1 MCLETLFL
9 TFSSVFPTCHIS
21 AAVVMMNWREAV
33 FAVIA
38 ALSIIFNLLFC
49 FFLLRRPS
57 VLKKPHNVLLFSLS
71 AIDLVTGSY
80 VQMFDY
86 QYGYLVWM
94 NCWCWCWCWCWY
106 CVYLIHGD
114 YFNLVIMLTARNKIQ
129 IKRFLLRTLRQ
140 STLKES
146 NRN

>member
-86 QYGYLVWM
+86 QYGYLV
-94 NCWCWCWCWCWY
+94 
-106 CVYLIHGD
+106 
-114 YFNLVIMLTARNKIQ
+114 
-129 IKRFLLRTLRQ
+129 
-140 STLKES
+140 
-146 NRN
+146 